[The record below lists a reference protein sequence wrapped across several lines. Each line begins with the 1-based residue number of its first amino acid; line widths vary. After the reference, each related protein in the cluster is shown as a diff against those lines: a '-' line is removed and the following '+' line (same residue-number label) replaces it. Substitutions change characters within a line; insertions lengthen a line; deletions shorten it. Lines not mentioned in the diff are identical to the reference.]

1 MTLIFL
7 SNLVQLRA
15 DPENESEA
23 LERGREKRD
32 IFMGEIK
39 VLQAPALSARPEVF
53 IILGVTDTLTRLSQ
67 ITDKLRN

>member
-23 LERGREKRD
+23 LERKREERYIYGGNKGASSPR
-32 IFMGEIK
+32 
-39 VLQAPALSARPEVF
+39 LSARPEVF